1 MSLPAEYRD
10 ARHGE
15 DVARLRRV
23 LALRAMLATG
33 MSQRQAAE
41 GLGVSQSAISQQ
53 LKFAPALDEVHPEA
67 LLDAAAPVLRALAE
81 ERGFTELAV
90 FGSVSRKQARPDSD
104 IDLLVKAPAQASSF
118 DLVALKMLLEQVLG
132 RRVDLIDYGGLR
144 AGLDEDIRQEAMLL

>member
-1 MSLPAEYRD
+1 MRLLAEYRD

-41 GLGVSQSAISQQ
+41 GLGLSQSAISQQ
-53 LKFAPALDEVHPEA
+53 LKFAPALDEVHPEV
-67 LLDAAAPVLRALAE
+67 LLEAAAPVLRTLTE
-81 ERGFTELAV
+81 EHGFTELAV
-90 FGSVSRKQARPDSD
+90 FGSASRKQARPDSD
-104 IDLLVKAPAQASSF
+104 IDLLVKAPALASSF

-132 RRVDLIDYGGLR
+132 RRIDLIEYGGLQP
-144 AGLDEDIRQEAMLL
+144 GLDEDIRQEAVLL

>member
-1 MSLPAEYRD
+1 MTLLAEYRD

-104 IDLLVKAPAQASSF
+104 IDLLVKAPALASSF

-132 RRVDLIDYGGLR
+132 RRVDLIDYGGLQPS
-144 AGLDEDIRQEAMLL
+144 LDEDIRQEAVLL